1 MEAVE
6 REDPRRYGAMRR
18 NHPNRGAGE
27 TFGKLTCPAH
37 TASRS
42 FACKCRAQPNRKRP
56 LLLLSCSARRVKR
69 YGSGAAPLPEGEV
82 TCPSCRYNYDLKKGS
97 VPQKGKFQCSCG
109 QTDDIIASIRT
120 LAQDQRLPIRP
131 YAVQAYL
138 PLAQDKPNDD
148 RQPSFFEDGNIERLN
163 DQHQPHNLEL
173 PDGLKGNGFL
183 TPDNGKFF
191 KRFTVADMRQ
201 LQQAETL
208 WSQYQ
213 GRLPYPKS
221 AIQRGAETNR
231 LLEHHY
237 NKWADMFAPR
247 QMLAL
252 TTLMQGIMAEEDQTL
267 REMLLCAFSATLNN
281 SNMFSR
287 CHRFTYR
294 EGKVEGV
301 FARHHFRPKITP
313 LLNRISGVS
322 FIDTGPSFKTL

>member
-1 MEAVE
+1 M
-6 REDPRRYGAMRR
+6 
-18 NHPNRGAGE
+18 
-27 TFGKLTCPAH
+27 
-37 TASRS
+37 
-42 FACKCRAQPNRKRP
+42 
-56 LLLLSCSARRVKR
+56 
-69 YGSGAAPLPEGEV
+69 
-82 TCPSCRYNYDLKKGS
+82 
-97 VPQKGKFQCSCG
+97 
-109 QTDDIIASIRT
+109 
-120 LAQDQRLPIRP
+120 PIRP

-148 RQPSFFEDGNIERLN
+148 RQPSFFENGNIERLN

-191 KRFTVADMRQ
+191 KRFTVADMR
-201 LQQAETL
+201 AVAT
-208 WSQYQ
+208 
-213 GRLPYPKS
+213 GRDALESVPGSFALPQKRD
-221 AIQRGAETNR
+221 QRGAETNR

-301 FARHHFRPKITP
+301 FARHDFQPKITR
-313 LLNRISGVS
+313 L
-322 FIDTGPSFKTL
+322 

>member
-1 MEAVE
+1 MQVPSATKQKKAVALAVLFCPACEAVWQW
-6 REDPRRYGAMRR
+6 
-18 NHPNRGAGE
+18 RG
-27 TFGKLTCPAH
+27 
-37 TASRS
+37 
-42 FACKCRAQPNRKRP
+42 
-56 LLLLSCSARRVKR
+56 
-69 YGSGAAPLPEGEV
+69 PLPEGEV

-97 VPQKGKFQCSCG
+97 VPHKGKFQCSCG

-138 PLAQDKPNDD
+138 PLAQDRTKDD
-148 RQPSFFEDGNIERLN
+148 RQASFFEDGNNERLN
-163 DQHQPHNLEL
+163 HRHQPDNLEL

-183 TPDNGKFF
+183 IPDNGKFF

-237 NKWADMFAPR
+237 NNW
-247 QMLAL
+247 L
-252 TTLMQGIMAEEDQTL
+252 TCL
-267 REMLLCAFSATLNN
+267 RSAKCL
-281 SNMFSR
+281 
-287 CHRFTYR
+287 
-294 EGKVEGV
+294 
-301 FARHHFRPKITP
+301 P
-313 LLNRISGVS
+313 LLH
-322 FIDTGPSFKTL
+322 